1 MSALA
6 AKVFGSGFAATTRF
20 DSRPIAIS
28 GRGRI
33 KSGPPNG
40 GPMYRIAWACVLVI
54 LLLWLIQ
61 PVSARPEFLSRFQAD
76 PFRKAE
82 VDGCATCHVNPRG
95 GGPRNEFGQAFG
107 GGGQIITPML
117 RANFPENFKFETA
130 KLADGSMF
138 YFSDPENKFVVFE
151 RAKQK
156 TLIDLTTLS
165 AKPEATKE
173 AAPIPPAANRMTFF
187 VTSKGV
193 GNGGHLGGLAG
204 ADRQCQAL
212 AEAAG
217 AGDRIWRAY
226 LSTSFQD
233 KPAINA
239 GDRIGTGPWFNSKGL
254 LVARGV
260 ADLHSSNRI
269 TKDNALDEKGQ
280 PIADANRQAI
290 LTGTQANG
298 TAAVGMNCNN
308 WSSPTDGKAVVG
320 SLGGGW
326 NSGSPSNGCSQQNL
340 QETHSAGLFYC
351 F

>member
-1 MSALA
+1 
-6 AKVFGSGFAATTRF
+6 
-20 DSRPIAIS
+20 
-28 GRGRI
+28 
-33 KSGPPNG
+33 
-40 GPMYRIAWACVLVI
+40 MYRFAWVCVLAI
-54 LLLWLIQ
+54 FSLWLIQ

-76 PFRKAE
+76 PFRKADI
-82 VDGCATCHVNPRG
+82 DGCATCHVNPRG
-95 GGPRNEFGQAFG
+95 GGPRNDFGQAFG
-107 GGGQIITPML
+107 AGGQIITPML
-117 RANFPENFKFETA
+117 RANFPENFKFESA
-130 KLADGSMF
+130 KLGDGSMF

-165 AKPEATKE
+165 AKPEVTKE

-217 AGDRIWRAY
+217 AGDRTWHAY

-239 GDRIGTGPWFNSKGL
+239 GDRIGTGPWFNSKGM

-260 ADLHSSNRI
+260 ADLHTSNRI
-269 TKDNALDEKGQ
+269 TKESALDEKGQ
-280 PIADANRQAI
+280 PVADPNRV
-290 LTGTQANG
+290 LTGSLPNG

-308 WSSPTDGKAVVG
+308 WSSAGDGKAIVG
-320 SLGGGW
+320 GINGQAGQTT
-326 NSGSPSNGCSQQNL
+326 NGCSQQNL
-340 QETHSAGLFYC
+340 KDSGSDGLFYC
-351 F
+351 FAI

>member
-1 MSALA
+1 
-6 AKVFGSGFAATTRF
+6 
-20 DSRPIAIS
+20 
-28 GRGRI
+28 
-33 KSGPPNG
+33 
-40 GPMYRIAWACVLVI
+40 MYRIAWACVLVI

-76 PFRKAE
+76 PFRRAE
-82 VDGCATCHVNPRG
+82 IDGCATCHVNPRG

-107 GGGQIITPML
+107 AGGQIITPML

-130 KLADGSMF
+130 KLADGSVF
-138 YFSDPENKFVVFE
+138 YLSDPENKFVVFE

-204 ADRQCQAL
+204 ADRHCQAL

-217 AGDRIWRAY
+217 AGDRTWHAY

-239 GDRIGTGPWFNSKGL
+239 GDRIGTGPWFNSKGM

-260 ADLHSSNRI
+260 ADLLTSNRI
-269 TKDNALDEKGQ
+269 SKETALDEKGQ
-280 PIADANRQAI
+280 PVSDPSRV
-290 LTGTQANG
+290 LTGSLPNG
-298 TAAVGMNCNN
+298 IAAVGGNCNN
-308 WSSPTDGKAVVG
+308 WSSATDGKAVVG
-320 SLGGGW
+320 GINGQPGQTT
-326 NSGSPSNGCSQQNL
+326 NGCSQQNL
-340 QETHSAGLFYC
+340 RDSGSDGIFYC
-351 F
+351 FAIK